1 MTEGPGFN
9 IFAITGKT
17 LLTSAHGVLAG
28 ITRKTVLEIAEK
40 LRLKTETR
48 AISKAEFL
56 QADEVFIS
64 SSAGGI
70 IPIVQINDRVFA
82 DGVCDKTTKEIHHIY
97 WKWFASPAFRTTII
111 YTTNN
116 EA

>member
-1 MTEGPGFN
+1 M
-9 IFAITGKT
+9 
-17 LLTSAHGVLAG
+17 
-28 ITRKTVLEIAEK
+28 LEIAEK
-40 LRLKTETR
+40 LQLKTEVR

-70 IPIVQINDRVFA
+70 IPIVQINDHVFA
-82 DGVCDKTTKEIHHIY
+82 GGVCGKTTKDIHHMY
-97 WKWFASPAFRTTII
+97 WQWFASPEFRTPIT
-111 YTTNN
+111 YATSN